1 MLNKSRD
8 ELFDELKQVNFN
20 IKMAKGSLKESENK
34 RDEINARHSRLV
46 IEANEERKKEL
57 LNKIHSLKTD

>member
-34 RDEINARHSRLV
+34 RDEINSRHSRLV

>member
-8 ELFDELKQVNFN
+8 ELFDELKQVNSN
-20 IKMAKGSLKESENK
+20 IMMAKGSLKESENK
-34 RDEINARHSRLV
+34 RDELNARHSRLV